1 MKNFSKIQDLCTEG
15 HKDLDFADIRIGKD
29 NRLFIDPARIH
40 LAALAGDLW
49 AKRAVVLLDSF
60 FDALFNAAK
69 KQDFQT
75 IRRLIEKSCGEMNE
89 THLGMSHN
97 QPAGNGASFT
107 LIYPAIEQIVEQGL
121 FEQGCVIGLEDV
133 PIWTKGID
141 ADRLSDWV
149 TNIIWPVLE
158 KFTVFQYQKYDLS
171 LENSK
176 RVVRRAWNPH
186 NAMWEDKS
194 THTIMCDG
202 RSILLCPKRFLCDH
216 LLFGTDDFLR
226 TEVLEYRQRW
236 HLDTKSN
243 LCGQRMRTDGS
254 VTYTAPTKKDLM
266 HYEVKGYGHL
276 AYLLRHAKGHPEF
289 IQQYHQRHEYQP
301 GNVKWFISDE
311 KLDQILY
318 P

>member
-1 MKNFSKIQDLCTEG
+1 MKNFSVMQGLCIEG
-15 HKDLDFADIRIGKD
+15 HKDLDFADIHIGED
-29 NRLFIDPARIH
+29 NRLFIDPARVH
-40 LAALAGDLW
+40 LAALTGDSW
-49 AKRAVVLLDSF
+49 AKCAVELLDSF

-69 KQDFQT
+69 KRDLQA
-75 IRRLIEKSCGEMNE
+75 IRRLIEKACGEMNE

-107 LIYPAIEQIVEQGL
+107 LIYPAIQQIVEQGL
-121 FEQGCVIGLEDV
+121 FEQGCLVGLEDV

-158 KFTVFQYQKYDLS
+158 DFTLFQYQKYDLP
-171 LENSK
+171 LKNSRK
-176 RVVRRAWNPH
+176 VVRRAWNPYS
-186 NAMWEDKS
+186 ATWENTS
-194 THTIMCDG
+194 THTIMCAG
-202 RSILLCPKRFLCDH
+202 HSILLCPKRFLCEH

-243 LCGQRMRTDGS
+243 LCGQRMRNDGS
-254 VTYTAPTKKDLM
+254 VTYTPPTKKELM
-266 HYEVKGYGHL
+266 HCEVEGYGHL
-276 AYLLRHAKGHPEF
+276 AYLLLYAKDHPEF
-289 IQQYHQRHEYQP
+289 IQQYHKRHEYQP
-301 GNVKWFISDE
+301 GNDKWFIGDE